1 MKITKSQLKE
11 MIREAIGGILNK
23 DIVKFTA
30 EEMEEL
36 QRKGQIEKGDK
47 VYQYQAPFKEG
58 KLTEAK
64 KPVSFKLG
72 GVTFG
77 KDYQGLKSRN
87 GGIRYYYQKGT
98 GAKHMES
105 DFGKFIVKVGGLVSS
120 NDKNKVAK
128 KLKEGKLTEARQSQF
143 KIPYRE
149 QKNVMKILR
158 TAKSAKVGK
167 YKEGVHYDFGV
178 GKGPTFILAVD
189 KKLEN
194 EILSLLVQKGVRQL
208 HAL

>member
-1 MKITKSQLKE
+1 MKIKYSQLKE

-23 DIVKFTA
+23 EIVKFTA

-36 QRKGQIEKGDK
+36 HTNGQIEKGDK

-58 KLTEAK
+58 KL
-64 KPVSFKLG
+64 
-72 GVTFG
+72 
-77 KDYQGLKSRN
+77 N
-87 GGIRYYYQKGT
+87 
-98 GAKHMES
+98 
-105 DFGKFIVKVGGLVSS
+105 
-120 NDKNKVAK
+120 
-128 KLKEGKLTEARQSQF
+128 EARQSQF

-178 GKGPTFILAVD
+178 GKGSTFVLEVD
-189 KKLEN
+189 KKLED
-194 EILSLLVQKGVRQL
+194 EILSLLVQKGVKNI
-208 HAL
+208 HEV

>member
-11 MIREAIGGILNK
+11 MIREVIGGILNK

-36 QRKGQIEKGDK
+36 QRNGQIEKGDK

-58 KLTEAK
+58 KLTEGR
-64 KPVSFKLG
+64 LQ
-72 GVTFG
+72 T
-77 KDYQGLKSRN
+77 
-87 GGIRYYYQKGT
+87 
-98 GAKHMES
+98 
-105 DFGKFIVKVGGLVSS
+105 
-120 NDKNKVAK
+120 
-128 KLKEGKLTEARQSQF
+128 QF
-143 KIPYRE
+143 QIPTRE
-149 QKNVMKILR
+149 QKKVDAILR
-158 TAKSAKVGK
+158 KANF
-167 YKEGVHYDFGV
+167 KEGRDFDYGV

-194 EILSLLVQKGVRQL
+194 EILSLLVQKGVRQI